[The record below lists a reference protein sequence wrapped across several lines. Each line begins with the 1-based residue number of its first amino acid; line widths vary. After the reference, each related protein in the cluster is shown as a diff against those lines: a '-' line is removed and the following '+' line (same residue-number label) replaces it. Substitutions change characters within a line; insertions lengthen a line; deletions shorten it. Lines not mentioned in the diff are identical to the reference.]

1 MPVLYLVFRLIQRKY
16 TIGVVGVVFN
26 TQGNVLLV
34 EHVLH
39 PKHPWGLPGGWLE
52 GGEDPAETIMRELQ
66 EELSLIID
74 CGPILLTEMTNR
86 NHLDIAFMCYP
97 KSEIGTLSNEL
108 LAYQWMHPE
117 TLPRLRIFHQ
127 RAIQQALVFNERYG
141 MNL

>member
-1 MPVLYLVFRLIQRKY
+1 MLYLIFRIIQRKY

-26 TQGNVLLV
+26 TDGKVLLV

-52 GGEDPAETIMRELQ
+52 AGEDPAETIARELQ
-66 EELSLIID
+66 EELALIVD

-86 NHLDIAFMCYP
+86 NHLDIAFMCYANG
-97 KSEIGTLSNEL
+97 EIGALSNEL
-108 LAYQWMHPE
+108 LAYQWILPQ

-127 RAIQQALVFNERYG
+127 RAIQQALVFNEQYG
-141 MNL
+141 MKL